1 MLAACEVMAPSK
13 QGSALALVFFVFFC
27 SASVVSS
34 QCDNQDVDR
43 TLEPQAAGDAVV
55 KATADKIVDS
65 GIFGDDHDFLRRL
78 AKVESDNGVDG
89 TVQGGIWRIKE
100 GIFKDVDI
108 FIKSQTETPTLQCQF
123 YDAFCFTWS
132 DDVRGYG
139 AMDVPLYSALTVMV
153 YLKSIEQTIPKDI
166 QRQADQLWTKFL
178 NRNGDEQEFI
188 SCSRSIRG
196 NAIILHV

>member
-13 QGSALALVFFVFFC
+13 QALVFFVFFC

-34 QCDNQDVDR
+34 QCDNQDVDH

-65 GIFGDDHDFLRRL
+65 EIFGDDHDFLRTL
-78 AKVESDNGVDG
+78 AKLESENGEDG
-89 TVQGGIWRIKE
+89 VGPGGIWRVDE
-100 GIFKDVDI
+100 NRFKVVTR
-108 FIKSQTETPTLQCQF
+108 FMESHPLESQF

-132 DDVRGYG
+132 DDVREYD
-139 AMDVPLYSALTVMV
+139 AMNVPLYSALTVMV
-153 YLKSIEQTIPKDI
+153 YLRSIGQTIPEDI
-166 QRQADQLWTKFL
+166 ERQAELWTEFL
-178 NRNGDEQEFI
+178 NKIGDEREFI